1 MIYKQYLT
9 VEKIIVKTHVP
20 RELHPPCRKLETFR
34 QKKEKFQLFVPVW
47 GGIFCSMALECPGE
61 AALLHMGMKLP
72 PQKQGLYQAWSN
84 RAALLYTRLT
94 YMYPCKK
101 VWAISSYGRA
111 NFFHA
116 NINFLFL
123 SLLWLSQMQASILW
137 QQRAKLRDSIW
148 GSFFLLQAQCCTDQ
162 VYKASSSEL
171 TTCKIQIREGCVQ
184 KNCGGDR
191 GCMSKH
197 FARVTRPIWISE
209 YENGKGYEVLSEKKY
224 CKGNRIAHHKPRPN
238 LILTQWVWDN
248 PSVKTFSQWQW
259 FYIDRITE

>member
-1 MIYKQYLT
+1 MIYKQCLT
-9 VEKIIVKTHVP
+9 IEKIIVKTRVP
-20 RELHPPCRKLETFR
+20 REFHPPCRKLETFR

-61 AALLHMGMKLP
+61 AALLHMGLP
-72 PQKQGLYQAWSN
+72 RSKVYIRHGQTGQLFSTPGWPTCILVRKSGQAMGVQTFSKQTKTFFFVSPLVVPNASKHIMAAESKAKGLYL
-84 RAALLYTRLT
+84 R
-94 YMYPCKK
+94 
-101 VWAISSYGRA
+101 
-111 NFFHA
+111 
-116 NINFLFL
+116 
-123 SLLWLSQMQASILW
+123 
-137 QQRAKLRDSIW
+137 KL
-148 GSFFLLQAQCCTDQ
+148 FLLQAQCCTDQ

-184 KNCGGDR
+184 RNCCGDR
-191 GCMSKH
+191 GHMSKH

-209 YENGKGYEVLSEKKY
+209 YENGKGHEVLSEKKY

-248 PSVKTFSQWQW
+248 PSVKTFSQRQW